1 MFQNDYYKVLGV
13 PVDASAD
20 EIKKAYRKLALATH
34 PDHNPGDVQAEEQF
48 KSLNEAYGVLIDPKK
63 RAQYDQYKRTGYA
76 QPGYGAG
83 YGGFRYSQEEI
94 LRDFYKSRYA
104 QDVFSELQ
112 REFQRMGFRFDDTFF
127 NRMFFGDK
135 TVFFQGVFW
144 GGPGGFKIYRS
155 QSSSAPR
162 GEQRSRSVKNPPVEA
177 ESSPGGLLEAGASM
191 LLRAGKKVGSF
202 LFNKLLGQ
210 PATKYSDMPK
220 AGNRVSYSEE
230 VDVAYELEI
239 SESDASRGTTVQVE
253 LPYLDGGKRVS
264 VNIPAGI
271 KSGTRLRL
279 RQMGRV
285 HPVQPNERGDL
296 YLHLQI
302 T

>member
-13 PVDASAD
+13 PVDASTE

-34 PDHNPGDVQAEEQF
+34 PDHNPGDAQAEERF
-48 KSLNEAYGVLIDPKK
+48 KTLSEAYGVLIDPTK
-63 RAQYDQYKRTGYA
+63 RAQYDQHRRMGYA
-76 QPGYGAG
+76 QPGYGTS

-104 QDVFSELQ
+104 QDIFSELQ

-155 QSSSAPR
+155 QSGSAPW
-162 GEQRSRSVKNPPVEA
+162 GEPRSPSEKNPPVEA
-177 ESSPGGLLEAGASM
+177 GSSPGGLLEAGASM

-202 LFNKLLGQ
+202 LLNKLLGT
-210 PATKYSDMPK
+210 PAAENSDASQ
-220 AGNRVSYSEE
+220 AGNRVSDSNQ
-230 VDVAYELEI
+230 VDVAYELAI
-239 SESDASRGTTVQVE
+239 SESDASRGATVQVD

-264 VNIPAGI
+264 VNIPAGV

-302 T
+302 I